1 VGSSGTTPDQHH
13 VGSHRVDHEPMH
25 EPGEDLG
32 RKSRK
37 LTAILEPAP
46 SLAKKD
52 RRRTFSMSSN
62 SSRHYCI
69 NKESPII
76 EALSLVNR
84 FSEGLKN
91 KQA

>member
-1 VGSSGTTPDQHH
+1 
-13 VGSHRVDHEPMH
+13 
-25 EPGEDLG
+25 
-32 RKSRK
+32 
-37 LTAILEPAP
+37 
-46 SLAKKD
+46 
-52 RRRTFSMSSN
+52 MSSN